1 MKYGDIRI
9 WGKIQGDGRKFLE
22 RFKSHFGSQILSQS
36 LNEVHIYRL
45 QPKSATKGDFLL
57 TFLSLF
63 RVGVTDCFVFVC
75 LFFVCFCFVCLL
87 LLFCVCVLC
96 VFVSSQRMLPAFD
109 V

>member
-63 RVGVTDCFVFVC
+63 WVGVTDCFVFVC
-75 LFFVCFCFVCLL
+75 LFLFCLFVVVVLCLCVVCVCFESAHVTGL
-87 LLFCVCVLC
+87 
-96 VFVSSQRMLPAFD
+96 
-109 V
+109 